1 MAGRFFAGGGIV
13 EKSSAGFVHA
23 NKGLYLRLR
32 GEETFPA
39 AGR

>member
-1 MAGRFFAGGGIV
+1 MAGRFFAGNGIGG
-13 EKSSAGFVHA
+13 KFGAGFMHA
-23 NKGLYLRLR
+23 NRGLYLRLR